1 MVRMERATS
10 LLKHVVQESIYIDVS
25 SGYELG
31 SDQAYVC
38 YPIVFPI
45 VTFRLME
52 TPVLCQIADSI
63 RMEAGF
69 KPLYDCGEEITGW
82 YDFRVG
88 INGYTLSGLDTCIL
102 FELVNG
108 STPDT
113 WESYAIDLSE
123 SEHEL
128 ICLRLNEECA
138 GSFGKTCEELLEESR
153 KEMIQVESDK
163 A

>member
-1 MVRMERATS
+1 MKEKATS
-10 LLKHVVQESIYIDVS
+10 LLEHVVQESIYIDVS

-38 YPIVFPI
+38 YPIVFPT

-52 TPVLCQIADSI
+52 TPVLCQIADRI
-63 RMEAGF
+63 RMAAGF
-69 KPLYDCGEEITGW
+69 KPLYDGGEEVTGW
-82 YDFRVG
+82 YDFRIG
-88 INGYTLSGLDTCIL
+88 INGYTESGLDTCIV

-108 STPDT
+108 DAPDT

-123 SEHEL
+123 GEQSL
-128 ICLRLNEECA
+128 IYARLNEECIE
-138 GSFGKTCEELLEESR
+138 SFGKTCDELLEESR

>member
-1 MVRMERATS
+1 MKVASLME
-10 LLKHVVQESIYIDVS
+10 HVVRGSVYIDVS

-31 SDQAYVC
+31 WDQAYVC
-38 YPIVFPI
+38 YPIVFPT
-45 VTFRLME
+45 VSFRLME

-88 INGYTLSGLDTCIL
+88 INGYTSSGLDTCIL

-108 STPDT
+108 SAPDI

-123 SEHEL
+123 DEQEL
-128 ICLRLNEECA
+128 IYARLNEECVE
-138 GSFGKTCEELLEESR
+138 SFGKTCEELLEESR
-153 KEMIQVESDK
+153 KEMIEVESDK

>member
-1 MVRMERATS
+1 MNERAIS
-10 LLKHVVQESIYIDVS
+10 LMEHVVRESIYIDVS
-25 SGYELG
+25 CGYELG

-38 YPIVFPI
+38 YPIVFPT

-82 YDFRVG
+82 YDFRIG
-88 INGYTLSGLDTCIL
+88 INGYTSSGLDTCIL

-108 STPDT
+108 SAPDT

-123 SEHEL
+123 AEQEL
-128 ICLRLNEECA
+128 IYARLNEECVE
-138 GSFGKTCEELLEESR
+138 SFGKTCEELLEESR